1 MVITETIEL
10 SISSETGKLIHPRL
24 GETLVWK
31 QHEFHTWWNLFEST
45 MNHPLSRTVINA
57 FVDTL
62 EFKTLLNPK
71 RGFFGTKK
79 FQSELNSLST
89 TLGWGSVNL
98 KTHLVRNSAHPLL
111 SVALAQCVF
120 ETLEEQ
126 RFKVRWTEPRPQTV
140 QLELEPTQSMPS
152 PAPFDPFPWSSDVS
166 INQNGIS
173 INHNGASSLTLELG
187 SDNELRMEGERVIL
201 IPAEA
206 IERFFRSCLPYSQVK
221 DTEWFRHQID
231 SLVPYENLLS
241 TVVQS
246 SSAMFLESERPVYI
260 IDQSSWSAY
269 FKSYLHE
276 RGWGEVTINAY
287 NSDTFELDVAIK
299 SSGSMPFTLGLIGG
313 MWQRA
318 HGRAF
323 QFHLTEKNDIFHLR
337 IQSLLEYQNQL

>member
-1 MVITETIEL
+1 
-10 SISSETGKLIHPRL
+10 
-24 GETLVWK
+24 
-31 QHEFHTWWNLFEST
+31 
-45 MNHPLSRTVINA
+45 
-57 FVDTL
+57 
-62 EFKTLLNPK
+62 
-71 RGFFGTKK
+71 
-79 FQSELNSLST
+79 
-89 TLGWGSVNL
+89 
-98 KTHLVRNSAHPLL
+98 
-111 SVALAQCVF
+111 
-120 ETLEEQ
+120 
-126 RFKVRWTEPRPQTV
+126 
-140 QLELEPTQSMPS
+140 MPS
-152 PAPFDPFPWSSDVS
+152 PAPFDPFPWSSNVS
-166 INQNGIS
+166 IEQNE
-173 INHNGASSLTLELG
+173 ASSLTIELG

-287 NSDTFELDVAIK
+287 NSDTFELDVVIK
-299 SSGSMPFTLGLIGG
+299 SSASMPFTLGLIGG

-323 QFHLTEKNDIFHLR
+323 QFDLTEKNDIFHLR